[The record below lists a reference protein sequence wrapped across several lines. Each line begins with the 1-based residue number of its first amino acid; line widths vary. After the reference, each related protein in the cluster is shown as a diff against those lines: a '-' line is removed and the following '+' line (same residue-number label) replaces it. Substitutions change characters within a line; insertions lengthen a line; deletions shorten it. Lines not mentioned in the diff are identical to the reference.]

1 MRLAANA
8 RIIVQCFLKRLPF
21 VWEDHT
27 VWLAPNKT
35 VHSMG
40 SIEGREGACGQAAAG
55 VKGKAS
61 KPSWNSRPYPCR
73 STIEGISPAVGQR
86 DGLGLRISMGQLPLT
101 PITLQTRRRA
111 RQGLQPQAAAS
122 NYGRDP
128 PRSMTVITR
137 TLPARSALSPT
148 ATSLVPEHGLGIVSV
163 INGDHERCK
172 VLYPRPM
179 QVQVFFIHVASLPT

>member
-8 RIIVQCFLKRLPF
+8 RIIVQCFLERLPF

-61 KPSWNSRPYPCR
+61 KPSWIADLKESYGVATIGPSRSCF
-73 STIEGISPAVGQR
+73 
-86 DGLGLRISMGQLPLT
+86 QLK
-101 PITLQTRRRA
+101 
-111 RQGLQPQAAAS
+111 S
-122 NYGRDP
+122 K
-128 PRSMTVITR
+128 S
-137 TLPARSALSPT
+137 
-148 ATSLVPEHGLGIVSV
+148 
-163 INGDHERCK
+163 
-172 VLYPRPM
+172 
-179 QVQVFFIHVASLPT
+179 

>member
-8 RIIVQCFLKRLPF
+8 RIIVQCFLERLPF

-73 STIEGISPAVGQR
+73 STIEEYPPPWDKG
-86 DGLGLRISMGQLPLT
+86 DGLGLRISMGQLPLAHNLT
-101 PITLQTRRRA
+101 NASAGSP
-111 RQGLQPQAAAS
+111 GLAASSCPQA
-122 NYGRDP
+122 
-128 PRSMTVITR
+128 ITAV
-137 TLPARSALSPT
+137 T
-148 ATSLVPEHGLGIVSV
+148 H
-163 INGDHERCK
+163 H
-172 VLYPRPM
+172 
-179 QVQVFFIHVASLPT
+179 VQ

>member
-8 RIIVQCFLKRLPF
+8 RIIVQCFLERLPF

-40 SIEGREGACGQAAAG
+40 SVEGREGACGQAAAG

-86 DGLGLRISMGQLPLT
+86 DELGLRISMGQLPLRPYLT
-101 PITLQTRRRA
+101 NASAGSP
-111 RQGLQPQAAAS
+111 GLAASSCPQA
-122 NYGRDP
+122 
-128 PRSMTVITR
+128 ITAV
-137 TLPARSALSPT
+137 T
-148 ATSLVPEHGLGIVSV
+148 H
-163 INGDHERCK
+163 H
-172 VLYPRPM
+172 
-179 QVQVFFIHVASLPT
+179 VQ

>member
-8 RIIVQCFLKRLPF
+8 RIIVQCFLERLPF

-73 STIEGISPAVGQR
+73 STIEGISPTVGQR
-86 DGLGLRISMGQLPLT
+86 GRTGAAYFDGAATPT
-101 PITLQTRRRA
+101 PITYKRVGGLARA
-111 RQGLQPQAAAS
+111 CSLKLS
-122 NYGRDP
+122 
-128 PRSMTVITR
+128 
-137 TLPARSALSPT
+137 TL
-148 ATSLVPEHGLGIVSV
+148 
-163 INGDHERCK
+163 
-172 VLYPRPM
+172 RP
-179 QVQVFFIHVASLPT
+179 